1 MRLVMVMRIVQRI
14 NSGSFPEGFV
24 LSILDEESAFFAS
37 SAARKAEVES
47 NSIKP
52 LFLHVNQH

>member
-1 MRLVMVMRIVQRI
+1 MVMGIVQRI
-14 NSGSFPEGFV
+14 NKGSFPKGFV

-37 SAARKAEVES
+37 GAARKAEVES
-47 NSIKP
+47 NSINP